1 MLIIFFGCSL
11 PDAYYG
17 TGALELL
24 GAEREIDGKVLCPLA
39 ESELAKPSLDL
50 QSSYFAAH
58 VLKHAR

>member
-17 TGALELL
+17 TGALKLL

-50 QSSYFAAH
+50 QSPYFAAH